1 MLFEGEA
8 AVSRKGVFCEIEAT
22 SYTHDSRLKTGL
34 MLSRGSRV
42 KILKDQPTPF
52 RPSKGL
58 RLTCDTVSLARL
70 HSCLCFDLSS
80 P

>member
-1 MLFEGEA
+1 MCCSKAKLP
-8 AVSRKGVFCEIEAT
+8 C
-22 SYTHDSRLKTGL
+22 
-34 MLSRGSRV
+34 RV
-42 KILKDQPTPF
+42 KVSFVKLKLRATLTTEDWSDAFARIACQDFERPTPF

>member
-42 KILKDQPTPF
+42 KILKDQH
-52 RPSKGL
+52 L
-58 RLTCDTVSLARL
+58 
-70 HSCLCFDLSS
+70 FDLAKV
-80 P
+80 